1 MSAMKA
7 LFGGRPAVT
16 CARRSAYPG
25 RAGVFR
31 PARRPGTLCRPVVV
45 RASNR
50 YPDPEFIDATL
61 DAFLSGEESVANV
74 EQAMVLMKEAG
85 YIYLDV
91 RSYLAVDT
99 YGHVPGSVNIPIIAA
114 SRKWDSEKGDN
125 VVTVEPLDDFIDHVK
140 YVFPEK
146 DTPLLVACATGR
158 QYSIDAL
165 MALDDEGYEN
175 IVGLKGG
182 FNRWT
187 RTFDNN
193 MRRRG
198 NPKYETVYNADGDG
212 MGIHSTG
219 AGFARMDSVRP
230 VDAEDY

>member
-7 LFGGRPAVT
+7 LFGGRPT
-16 CARRSAYPG
+16 TSSMKRSPYSGNVRALRTVK
-25 RAGVFR
+25 RAGPSGR
-31 PARRPGTLCRPVVV
+31 PMVV
-45 RASNR
+45 RVSSR
-50 YPDPEFIDATL
+50 YPDPAFIDATL
-61 DAFLSGEESVANV
+61 DAFLNGDESVANV
-74 EQAMVLMKEAG
+74 EQAITLIKEAG
-85 YIYLDV
+85 YTYLDV

-99 YGHVPGSVNIPIIAA
+99 YGHVPGSVNIPIISA
-114 SRKWDSEKGDN
+114 SRRWDSEKGDN

-140 YVFPEK
+140 YVFPDKETK
-146 DTPLLVACATGR
+146 LLVACATGR

-198 NPKYETVYNADGDG
+198 NPKYETVYDAHGDG

-219 AGFARMDSVRP
+219 AGFARVDFVP
-230 VDAEDY
+230 VVDAEDY